1 MTDISPNPGLGLP
14 DDASGP
20 FGSAWARS
28 ASLAEFAA
36 QRVPW
41 KRVLKFAAGLTL
53 LGFGAITTYEQVI
66 VRVSR
71 EAVVNARVLS
81 VRAPIDGVLH
91 STKAV
96 PGAGV
101 TAGTPIAQVD
111 DPVPDNARLF
121 QLQLDAAAAQRERET
136 FARKLTDLQQA
147 RAAALATSEAF
158 RLGRIRQ
165 DEVRIEEARAT
176 LAAATVRQTEAGAA
190 EQRGAILHERGYLA
204 DQGFE
209 KLTHAREVTQH
220 EAVAARKRME
230 ALTVELEAAKRGTYL
245 GDNYNDVPSSYQRA
259 SELAVRIEEA
269 KASID
274 ELTQKAETLALRI
287 ADEQKRVAAQSRAAL
302 SVPVNGNLW
311 TVQAGAGEYV
321 RKGQELFTA
330 LDCSTVIVTG
340 SVSERDYNEVRLGDP
355 VRFRVAGTDRVY
367 HGEVTQ
373 LGLTATGRSWA
384 ISPEERH
391 HQVGVHLID
400 MPSGSP
406 DTCAVGRTGQL
417 VFDGHGSGTGGRL
430 IEGLRH
436 LLGRG

>member
-101 TAGTPIAQVD
+101 PAGTPIAQVD

-176 LAAATVRQTEAGAA
+176 LAAATVRQTEA
-190 EQRGAILHERGYLA
+190 
-204 DQGFE
+204 
-209 KLTHAREVTQH
+209 
-220 EAVAARKRME
+220 
-230 ALTVELEAAKRGTYL
+230 
-245 GDNYNDVPSSYQRA
+245 
-259 SELAVRIEEA
+259 
-269 KASID
+269 
-274 ELTQKAETLALRI
+274 
-287 ADEQKRVAAQSRAAL
+287 
-302 SVPVNGNLW
+302 
-311 TVQAGAGEYV
+311 
-321 RKGQELFTA
+321 
-330 LDCSTVIVTG
+330 
-340 SVSERDYNEVRLGDP
+340 
-355 VRFRVAGTDRVY
+355 
-367 HGEVTQ
+367 
-373 LGLTATGRSWA
+373 
-384 ISPEERH
+384 
-391 HQVGVHLID
+391 
-400 MPSGSP
+400 
-406 DTCAVGRTGQL
+406 
-417 VFDGHGSGTGGRL
+417 
-430 IEGLRH
+430 
-436 LLGRG
+436 